1 MYEYIEEYVPELFE
15 KIRELVKKGKWKIT
29 GGWYLQ
35 PDCNLPS
42 GEAFVRQIELGRK
55 YFAEK
60 FGARPTVATNFDSFG
75 HSVGLVQI
83 LKKCGYDGY
92 LCCRPMSWDKSMVK
106 LPDTEFIVG

>member
-1 MYEYIEEYVPELFE
+1 MEDYG
-15 KIRELVKKGKWKIT
+15 RLVSAT
-29 GGWYLQ
+29 RLQ
-35 PDCNLPS
+35 S
-42 GEAFVRQIELGRK
+42 AVGRSVRKAIELGRK